1 MTLPSLLV
9 FSQDQ
14 ARSQFSGNMSK
25 YPEDKEKM
33 KMLESWLDKTST
45 FLLSEADDIMEDK
58 VNIIERKQ
66 EEYKDLGFRKE
77 SIQTQMNR

>member
-1 MTLPSLLV
+1 
-9 FSQDQ
+9 
-14 ARSQFSGNMSK
+14 MSK

-77 SIQTQMNR
+77 SIQTQMNRWHKKERNWIVFSVIEI

>member
-1 MTLPSLLV
+1 
-9 FSQDQ
+9 
-14 ARSQFSGNMSK
+14 MSK